1 MALTRTASASHPAKQ
16 VWLVVLCFVFAAFA
30 PTLTHALS
38 YAHPTLPLEI
48 CTSEVSAP
56 ISQPPSPQD
65 EGGAMQASHCP
76 FCLQVTDRG
85 TPPPQPL
92 PYHFLVQGG
101 TQVPMVWQAFFFSDR
116 LQWAV
121 SPRGPPLVGTLPRS

>member
-30 PTLTHALS
+30 PTLT
-38 YAHPTLPLEI
+38 LEI

-121 SPRGPPLVGTLPRS
+121 SPRGPPLVGTMPRS

>member
-1 MALTRTASASHPAKQ
+1 MAYTSTARAYLPAKRA
-16 VWLVVLCFVFAAFA
+16 WLVVLCFVFAAFA

-38 YAHPTLPLEI
+38 PALPTLPLEI

-56 ISQPPSPQD
+56 ISQSPSPQD

-76 FCLQVTDRG
+76 FCLQPTDRG
-85 TPPPQPL
+85 APPPQPL

-101 TQVPMVWQAFFFSDR
+101 IQVPMVWQALFFSDR
-116 LQWAV
+116 LQWVV
-121 SPRGPPLVGTLPRS
+121 SPRGPPHVGTMHGS